1 MPLLAVDAACL
12 TENLQSL
19 DLTTRVQR
27 DTPDLFLQP
36 GVTMKSARIIVTVAV
51 AATLSAC
58 ASKPQDIEAAYVSP
72 TLYERLSCDRLREEA
87 TAVSARA
94 IAASGAQQKKADN
107 DAVAVGVGVV
117 IFWPALF
124 FAKGDGAT
132 AAEVARLKG
141 EMKAIEMAS
150 LKNNCGI
157 RFEDPSAKPS
167 AKKG

>member
-1 MPLLAVDAACL
+1 MNTKHIAAIALSLAVA
-12 TENLQSL
+12 
-19 DLTTRVQR
+19 
-27 DTPDLFLQP
+27 
-36 GVTMKSARIIVTVAV
+36 
-51 AATLSAC
+51 LSSC

-72 TLYERLSCDRLREEA
+72 ALYESLTCDRLREEA

-132 AAEVARLKG
+132 AAEVSRLKG

-157 RFEDPSAKPS
+157 RFEDPTAKPA

>member
-1 MPLLAVDAACL
+1 MNNKHIAAIALSLAVA
-12 TENLQSL
+12 
-19 DLTTRVQR
+19 
-27 DTPDLFLQP
+27 
-36 GVTMKSARIIVTVAV
+36 
-51 AATLSAC
+51 LSSC

-72 TLYERLSCDRLREEA
+72 ALYESLTCDRLREEA

-132 AAEVARLKG
+132 AAEVSRLKG

-157 RFEDPSAKPS
+157 RFEDPTAKPA
-167 AKKG
+167 AKKA

>member
-1 MPLLAVDAACL
+1 
-12 TENLQSL
+12 
-19 DLTTRVQR
+19 
-27 DTPDLFLQP
+27 
-36 GVTMKSARIIVTVAV
+36 MKIKLVTVFCL
-51 AATLSAC
+51 AAALSSC
-58 ASKPQDIEAAYVSP
+58 ASKPSDIEAAYVSP
-72 TLYERLSCDRLREEA
+72 ALYEGLTCDRLREEA

-132 AAEVARLKG
+132 AAEVSRLKG
-141 EMKAIEMAS
+141 EMKAIESAS

-157 RFEDPSAKPS
+157 RFEDPTAKPAS
-167 AKKG
+167 KKG

>member
-1 MPLLAVDAACL
+1 MNTKHIAAIALSLAVA
-12 TENLQSL
+12 
-19 DLTTRVQR
+19 
-27 DTPDLFLQP
+27 
-36 GVTMKSARIIVTVAV
+36 
-51 AATLSAC
+51 LSSC

-72 TLYERLSCDRLREEA
+72 ALYESLTCDRLREEA

-132 AAEVARLKG
+132 AAEVSRLKG
-141 EMKAIEMAS
+141 EMKAIETAS

-157 RFEDPSAKPS
+157 RFEDPTAKPA

>member
-1 MPLLAVDAACL
+1 MEPICD
-12 TENLQSL
+12 Q
-19 DLTTRVQR
+19 
-27 DTPDLFLQP
+27 QP
-36 GVTMKSARIIVTVAV
+36 GATMKIKLVTVLSL
-51 AATLSAC
+51 AAALSSC
-58 ASKPQDIEAAYVSP
+58 ASKPSDIEAAYVSP
-72 TLYERLSCDRLREEA
+72 ALYESLSCDRLREEA

-132 AAEVARLKG
+132 AAEVSRLKG
-141 EMKAIEMAS
+141 EMKAIESAS

-157 RFEDPSAKPS
+157 RFEDPTAKP
-167 AKKG
+167 APKKA

>member
-1 MPLLAVDAACL
+1 MEPIS
-12 TENLQSL
+12 NQ
-19 DLTTRVQR
+19 
-27 DTPDLFLQP
+27 QP
-36 GVTMKSARIIVTVAV
+36 GVTMNTKYVAV
-51 AATLSAC
+51 TALSIAAALSSC

-72 TLYERLSCDRLREEA
+72 TLYESLTCDQLREEA

-132 AAEVARLKG
+132 AAEVSRLKG

-157 RFEDPSAKPS
+157 RFEDPTAKPA
-167 AKKG
+167 AKKA